1 MTNHSIDV
9 RLLQARYETII
20 SELDRERKRN
30 GGPSDPPGGG
40 EMEARVARLE
50 THVEYIRRDLDDMK
64 ADVKEI
70 HSDLTSIKRR
80 MAYLG
85 GAGFVV
91 AAIFAWVIN
100 NRFDQVVSMLTK
112 AAS

>member
-1 MTNHSIDV
+1 MSN
-9 RLLQARYETII
+9 II
-20 SELDRERKRN
+20 QGGWNDKNGSSRHTGGN
-30 GGPSDPPGGG
+30 GGGSDL
-40 EMEARVARLE
+40 EARVARLE
-50 THVEYIRRDLDDMK
+50 THVEYIRRDLDVMT
-64 ADVKEI
+64 ADLKEV

-100 NRFDQVVSMLTK
+100 NRFDEIVKILTK
-112 AAS
+112 VAG

>member
-1 MTNHSIDV
+1 MSNVVSGKWG
-9 RLLQARYETII
+9 
-20 SELDRERKRN
+20 DRSNGSDHTGGN
-30 GGPSDPPGGG
+30 GGGSDL
-40 EMEARVARLE
+40 EARVARLE
-50 THVEYIRRDLDDMK
+50 THVEYIRRDLDVMT
-64 ADVKEI
+64 ADLKEV

-100 NRFDQVVSMLTK
+100 NRFDEVVKILTK
-112 AAS
+112 VSG

>member
-1 MTNHSIDV
+1 MSKVTRIAEWGKGGRDSDGSGSH
-9 RLLQARYETII
+9 TGG
-20 SELDRERKRN
+20 N
-30 GGPSDPPGGG
+30 GGGSDL
-40 EMEARVARLE
+40 EARVARLE
-50 THVEYIRRDLDDMK
+50 THVEYIRRDLDVMT
-64 ADVKEI
+64 ADLKEV

-100 NRFDQVVSMLTK
+100 NRFDEVVKILTK
-112 AAS
+112 VSG

>member
-1 MTNHSIDV
+1 MGNIVPGKWGDSSGGSGHTGG
-9 RLLQARYETII
+9 
-20 SELDRERKRN
+20 N
-30 GGPSDPPGGG
+30 GGGSDL
-40 EMEARVARLE
+40 EARVARLE
-50 THVEYIRRDLDDMK
+50 THVEYIRRDLDVMT
-64 ADVKEI
+64 ADLKEV

-100 NRFDQVVSMLTK
+100 NRFDEVVKILTK
-112 AAS
+112 VSG